1 MGVLKNIKNIFVT
14 ESKVNETPTNSGI
27 QIAPF
32 SVQNFDLLGNQ
43 GNSLNEVTYMTCLKI
58 LSETL
63 GKLDLKLY
71 QKSNNNSIRA
81 ISNQIFNL
89 LSIRIN
95 PYMTPSAFWSTVE
108 QHRNHFGNAYVWIQ
122 RTGTTLN
129 NLWIMNP
136 SEVLVMMDNV
146 GLFGEENAIF
156 YQYNDPQTGQVYL
169 FNEQD
174 VLHFK
179 SSMTFYNGVIGMS
192 INDILETTMQGK
204 LASQEYLNNMYKTG
218 LSGRA
223 VLQYTGDLSEEA
235 KQRMLKGLENF
246 ATGSANAGKIIPIPV
261 GMQIQPLNVS
271 LADAQFEQLKKYTDL
286 QIASAFGIPSNMLN
300 NMENSS
306 YSSVEAQNLNFLVNT
321 MSFIL
326 KQYEQEISYKLLS
339 STSINQG
346 MYFEF
351 DVAGLLRA
359 DITTKMNYLSTGVIN
374 GIFTQNEA
382 RGQLGLQALTGGDQ
396 LIVNGTYIPS
406 TMLGANY
413 GITPKGGDNGGK

>member
-1 MGVLKNIKNIFVT
+1 
-14 ESKVNETPTNSGI
+14 
-27 QIAPF
+27 
-32 SVQNFDLLGNQ
+32 
-43 GNSLNEVTYMTCLKI
+43 
-58 LSETL
+58 
-63 GKLDLKLY
+63 
-71 QKSNNNSIRA
+71 
-81 ISNQIFNL
+81 
-89 LSIRIN
+89 
-95 PYMTPSAFWSTVE
+95 
-108 QHRNHFGNAYVWIQ
+108 
-122 RTGTTLN
+122 
-129 NLWIMNP
+129 MNP